1 MSATPVNPLQLAATR
16 RSQEALKSTR
26 AAIRALDQ
34 RGEPVSILGV
44 SKLAGVSRQFIY
56 DHGELRREI
65 EQLRSAD
72 RSRGVRVP
80 AREQATVASLESRLR
95 AALAENRRLRTEN
108 QELRAELAVLYGEAR
123 EAEIRR
129 VTRANGQAAQP

>member
-1 MSATPVNPLQLAATR
+1 VSATPVNPLQLAATR

-56 DHGELRREI
+56 DHGELRR
-65 EQLRSAD
+65 AD